1 MKILQRFNFSPSPS
15 PSHSSSLSQSL
26 RSALQMPAQ
35 AKPTR
40 MITCLSCAVLLSMQA
55 SFLTKA
61 AHADAGQAGPI
72 TAQPIT
78 ALHTTTTALPTGST
92 ALLNTR
98 YPSESLKSTD
108 TGEQVENSF
117 VTLTFHDVRDDVA
130 KIGDRDIY
138 AISTQNLAQYF
149 AWLKAS
155 DWQAISMRDLQLA
168 RENKK
173 KLPAKAVLLTFDDG
187 ALSSYTRV
195 FPLLKT
201 YEIPA
206 VFAIPTSWINGNTQ
220 DGYEAYG
227 EGNLMNWA
235 QMREMQQSG
244 WVEFGSHSDDMHTGL
259 VANPQLNTQPRA
271 AARGYDPITQQF
283 ETDAAYRQRVYQDLK
298 RSKNI
303 LDREL
308 GINATAIF
316 WPYGAVTQES
326 SDLAHQAGFTWSF
339 SLGKK
344 MSAAQDPVIHQRALI
359 MENPTPEQIHELM
372 VEFMSFEIAPY
383 KQSKRILN
391 VDLAALL
398 SPSLAQSD
406 EKLGLMLNRVHAL
419 QSNTL
424 IFKAVSADPTSATGY
439 VAYFPNRHLP
449 MQQDLLNR
457 AVWQSRT
464 RIFNRTYA
472 ELPLSLAMT
481 QQQVFAETVED
492 LVKNNASI
500 EGLMLDGGDALACAI
515 RQPTLSSDCEKS
527 LDSLLLAIQ
536 SMKQKSRYY
545 TNFSNNHQTAVK
557 FDVGQTQLQ
566 GLDSLLTR
574 MRQHTDFTYLTLDPV
589 QQPRVFAALLQYLT
603 QLDEER
609 KKHLM
614 ISFKIKAD
622 ATAAEMQQYQKDFQM
637 LKTRAVQKLAVDN
650 YGFEN
655 AQAIHQYLYSALSLN
670 DSPLTYRDPF
680 QDTQSAKQD
689 VKGGQR

>member
-1 MKILQRFNFSPSPS
+1 MNVFKQFNLTASEIS
-15 PSHSSSLSQSL
+15 
-26 RSALQMPAQ
+26 RLQMRAQ
-35 AKPTR
+35 QAHRKPTP
-40 MITCLSCAVLLSMQA
+40 MTLLSCALLLGMMQSHVLIQ
-55 SFLTKA
+55 A
-61 AHADAGQAGPI
+61 AHADAVRTVAV
-72 TAQPIT
+72 TA
-78 ALHTTTTALPTGST
+78 TTTPSAAISSSIPMSST
-92 ALLNTR
+92 LQQ
-98 YPSESLKSTD
+98 SESVHSQQKPKVS
-108 TGEQVENSF
+108 ENSF

-130 KIGDRDIY
+130 KVGDRDIY
-138 AISTQNLAQYF
+138 AISTQHLAQYF
-149 AWLKAS
+149 AWLKQS
-155 DWQAISMRDLQLA
+155 DWQAISLHDLQLA

-187 ALSSYTRV
+187 ALSSYKRV

-206 VFAIPTSWINGNTQ
+206 VFAIPTSWINGNTR

-244 WVEFGSHSDDMHTGL
+244 WAEFGSHSDDMHTGL

-271 AARGYDPITQQF
+271 AARRYDPATQQF
-283 ETDAAYRQRVYQDLK
+283 ERDASYRQRVYQDLK
-298 RSKNI
+298 RSKSI

-308 GINATAIF
+308 GIQSSAIF

-326 SDLAHQAGFTWSF
+326 SDLAQQAGFTWSF

-372 VEFMSFEIAPY
+372 VEFMRFEVAPY

-391 VDLAALL
+391 VDLGDLR
-398 SPSLAQSD
+398 SPNLAQSD
-406 EKLGLMLNRVHAL
+406 EKLGVLLNRVHAL

-424 IFKAVSADPTSATGY
+424 IFKAIAEDPSQASGY
-439 VAYFPNRHLP
+439 VAYFPNRHVP

-481 QQQVFAETVED
+481 QSQNFADVIED

-500 EGLMLDGGDALACAI
+500 EGLMLDGGDALDCAI
-515 RQPTLSSDCEKS
+515 RQPSLTSECQNS
-527 LDSLLLAIQ
+527 LDTLLAAIQ
-536 SMKQKSRYY
+536 AMKQKSSYY
-545 TNFSNNHQTAVK
+545 TNVSNNHQTAVK
-557 FDVGQTQLQ
+557 FDLHQTQLQ
-566 GLDSLLTR
+566 GLDALLTQLG
-574 MRQHTDFTYLTLDPV
+574 QHTDFTYITLDPV
-589 QQPRVFAALLQYLT
+589 QQPKVFAALLQYLT
-603 QLDEER
+603 QLDAQR
-609 KKHLM
+609 KQHLM
-614 ISFKIKAD
+614 ISFSIKNN
-622 ATAAEMQQYQKDFQM
+622 ATPTEMQRYQKDYQT
-637 LKTRAVQKLAVDN
+637 LKSIAVQKLAVDN
-650 YGFEN
+650 YAFEN
-655 AQAIHQYLYSALSLN
+655 GQAIHQFLYPELSLS

-680 QDTQSAKQD
+680 HVAQTTKGGS
-689 VKGGQR
+689 KGGQP